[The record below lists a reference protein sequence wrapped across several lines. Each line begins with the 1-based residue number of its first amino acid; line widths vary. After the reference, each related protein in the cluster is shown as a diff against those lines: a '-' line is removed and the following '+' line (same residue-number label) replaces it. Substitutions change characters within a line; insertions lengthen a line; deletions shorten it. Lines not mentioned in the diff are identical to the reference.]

1 MEVTVM
7 MSDRTFSEL
16 VNSCEAMLDAAGRSM
31 AIARSLAEG
40 FRAGLRPPE
49 DVLEAYLA
57 RIERDQEQLNE
68 LRQRMADLK
77 VR

>member
-1 MEVTVM
+1 
-7 MSDRTFSEL
+7 
-16 VNSCEAMLDAAGRSM
+16 M